1 MGLGYASLQVVALF
15 LFTFL
20 EGSVGSAAHKLSS
33 SSRGF
38 SELMHLAKQGMMTW
52 GPATYVGDR
61 HGVLVPGLGLA
72 QTWLL
77 GF

>member
-20 EGSVGSAAHKLSS
+20 EGSVGSAAHKLNSAS

-52 GPATYVGDR
+52 GPATYVGDW

-72 QTWLL
+72 QT
-77 GF
+77 